1 MKLWNNYL
9 KELKIASRGFYF
21 YMEFVMAAILLVCI
35 LLFVPAEII
44 NVSQEAIYV
53 DMPRETLDAMLQ
65 QSFGETGRYE
75 RAEDTKVKLSPAD
88 IVYYDE
94 QTGEKFEMSF
104 SDKKTLELE
113 TWYYYNAATGAH
125 EKTLYITESM
135 DDLVRVAKAEKWYS
149 TVVQAGENGQMQYK
163 LLLFGSESERY
174 QNLISA
180 VMDTEN
186 LPALTQAADDLEV
199 VALGTEN
206 VLNNRESYMPLAIVI
221 MNGLM
226 GMLVVIAY
234 LTIDKSSGL
243 IRAMSLTPMHTRS
256 YLLSKV
262 MVVLTTSLISS
273 LIITVP
279 VMGVQ
284 PNYLLFVLVVL
295 LVAALSCMLGLWIA
309 SFFSDLKSAFGVLI
323 LFMVILMFPALTYI
337 IPSFS
342 PLWIRLMPTYPMLQA
357 VKETLLPSP
366 DTGYVLLACGGMIV
380 VSALFL
386 WWSEHR
392 YKKSLGV

>member
-35 LLFVPAEII
+35 LLFVPVEVT
-44 NVSQEAIYV
+44 NVSQEAMYV
-53 DMPRETLDAMLQ
+53 DLPRETLDTMLQ
-65 QSFGETGRYE
+65 NSFGESGRYE
-75 RAEDTKVKLSPAD
+75 RAEDTRVRLSPAD

-94 QTGEKFEMSF
+94 QTGEKFGLSF
-104 SDKKTLELE
+104 DEKKTLELE
-113 TWYYYNAATGAH
+113 TWYYYDAATDTH
-125 EKTLYITESM
+125 ESTLYIAESM
-135 DDLVRVAKAEKWYS
+135 EDLVRAAKAEKWYS
-149 TVVQAGENGQMQYK
+149 TIVTMDEEGGMQYQ

-174 QNLISA
+174 LDLISA
-180 VMDTEN
+180 VMDVDN
-186 LPALTQAADDLEV
+186 LPALSAAADELQV
-199 VALGTEN
+199 VALGAEN

-279 VMGVQ
+279 VMGAQ
-284 PNYLLFVLVVL
+284 PNYLLFVPVVL
-295 LVAALSCMLGLWIA
+295 LVATLSCMLGLWVA

-323 LFMVILMFPALTYI
+323 LFMVVLMFPAMTYI

-342 PLWIRLMPTYPMLQA
+342 PLWIKLMPTYPMLQA
-357 VKETLLPSP
+357 LKETLLPSP
-366 DTGYVLLACGGMIV
+366 DVGYVLLVCGGMIV